1 MDKRKKSNWR
11 NLLDRLKTFQNL
23 SSGQTVKTEKI
34 CFLFRRLLEEKADR
48 IWRLI
53 KEEEEINLN
62 IWKNVKSQFQQHFPT
77 RMKTLIVK
85 EIQNVYP
92 KTKATQ
98 MPRAGVLNLLVLAY
112 PQIKIVPLCVP
123 PNKKFYTNK
132 LHLGGFFKF
141 VYPCG
146 LLAYPLWPLY
156 VPLGVRVPQ
165 VENRWP
171 RVIQGISNE
180 INTFADCC

>member
-1 MDKRKKSNWR
+1 MIQKQQAEQS
-11 NLLDRLKTFQNL
+11 
-23 SSGQTVKTEKI
+23 
-34 CFLFRRLLEEKADR
+34 KAG
-48 IWRLI
+48 LQ
-53 KEEEEINLN
+53 INLEY
-62 IWKNVKSQFQQHFPT
+62 K
-77 RMKTLIVK
+77 
-85 EIQNVYP
+85 
-92 KTKATQ
+92 
-98 MPRAGVLNLLVLAY
+98 LLVNPLEQGFSTFWYSRTPKSKLHPSAY
-112 PQIKIVPLCVP
+112 PHPLCVP

-171 RVIQGISNE
+171 RVIQGISDE

>member
-1 MDKRKKSNWR
+1 M
-11 NLLDRLKTFQNL
+11 
-23 SSGQTVKTEKI
+23 KTEKI

-62 IWKNVKSQFQQHFPT
+62 IWKNFISQFQQHFPT

-98 MPRAGVLNLLVLAY
+98 MPR
-112 PQIKIVPLCVP
+112 
-123 PNKKFYTNK
+123 
-132 LHLGGFFKF
+132 
-141 VYPCG
+141 
-146 LLAYPLWPLY
+146 
-156 VPLGVRVPQ
+156 
-165 VENRWP
+165 
-171 RVIQGISNE
+171 VIQGISDG